1 LNKFLITGFSGFV
14 SKHFI
19 DYLNDHHE
27 GAIVI
32 GLDINDPVF
41 SFKQY
46 ENINCSFKK
55 INLIETEAVKNILLE
70 FQPNYILHL
79 ASFSSVAYSWEQP
92 VNAFVNNLNIFLNLV
107 DQIRLLSIDCRILS
121 VGSSEEYG
129 KILQSN
135 LPLVEDMPV
144 NPISPYAVA
153 RHSQEQLSKV
163 YCEGYG
169 LNIVMTRSF
178 NHIGPGQLE
187 KFAIPSFIKK
197 ILEAKKKNEKS
208 ITVGNVNIVRDFVDV
223 RDVVKAYYLLLLNGK
238 KGEIYNI
245 CSNQGVTLKSIIEN
259 IMDLVAYHIKIEI
272 DPALVRPNDNE
283 IIIGSY
289 DKIKNQLDWEPT
301 IQISKTLNDII
312 EDWKIIQKS
321 NTI

>member
-1 LNKFLITGFSGFV
+1 MNKFLITGFSGFV

-46 ENINCSFKK
+46 KNINCSFKK

-129 KILQSN
+129 KIVQSN

-245 CSNQGVTLKSIIEN
+245 CSNHGVTLKSIIEN
-259 IMDLVAYHIKIEI
+259 IMDLVGYHIEIEI

-289 DKIKNQLDWEPT
+289 DKIKNQLNWEPT
-301 IQISKTLNDII
+301 INLNQSLKDII
-312 EDWKIIQKS
+312 EDWKINS
-321 NTI
+321 

>member
-1 LNKFLITGFSGFV
+1 MNNFLITGFSGFV

-32 GLDINDPVF
+32 GLDINDPAF
-41 SFKQY
+41 SFIHY
-46 ENINCSFKK
+46 ENIVCSFKK
-55 INLIETEAVKNILLE
+55 VNLIETEAVKNILLE
-70 FQPNYILHL
+70 FQPDYILHL

-107 DQIRLLSIDCRILS
+107 DQIRLLSINCRVLS

-163 YCEGYG
+163 YCDGYG

-197 ILEAKKKNEKS
+197 ILEAKKNNEKS

-259 IMDLVAYHIKIEI
+259 IMDLVGYHIEIEI

-289 DKIKNQLDWEPT
+289 DKIKNQLNWEPT
-301 IQISKTLNDII
+301 IKLNQSLKDII
-312 EDWKIIQKS
+312 EDWKNNS
-321 NTI
+321 

>member
-46 ENINCSFKK
+46 KNINCSFKK
-55 INLIETEAVKNILLE
+55 INLIETEPVKNILLE

-107 DQIRLLSIDCRILS
+107 DQIRLLSIDCKILS

-129 KILQSN
+129 KIAQSN

-245 CSNQGVTLKSIIEN
+245 CSNHGVTLKSIIEN
-259 IMDLVAYHIKIEI
+259 IMDLVGYHIEIEI

-289 DKIKNQLDWEPT
+289 DKIKNQLNWEPT
-301 IQISKTLNDII
+301 INLNQSLKDII
-312 EDWKIIQKS
+312 EDWKINS
-321 NTI
+321 

>member
-129 KILQSN
+129 KIVQSN
-135 LPLVEDMPV
+135 LPLVEDIPV

-197 ILEAKKKNEKS
+197 ILEAKKNKNKS

-223 RDVVKAYYLLLLNGK
+223 RDVVKAYYLLLIDGK

-259 IMDLVAYHIKIEI
+259 IMDLVGYHIEIEI

-289 DKIKNQLDWEPT
+289 DKIKNQLNWEPT
-301 IQISKTLNDII
+301 INLNQSLKDII
-312 EDWKIIQKS
+312 EDWKINS
-321 NTI
+321 

>member
-46 ENINCSFKK
+46 KNINCSFKK

-129 KILQSN
+129 KIVQSN

-223 RDVVKAYYLLLLNGK
+223 RDVVKAYYLVLLNGK

-259 IMDLVAYHIKIEI
+259 IMDLVGYHIEIEI

-289 DKIKNQLDWEPT
+289 DKIKNQLNWEPT
-301 IQISKTLNDII
+301 INLNQSLKDII
-312 EDWKIIQKS
+312 EDWKINS
-321 NTI
+321 